1 MVYVR
6 KQVRNNAAVIER
18 PAWWADVAEY
28 FERGETIAATMQALK
43 LTAKQVCYA
52 RQQQGLTLA
61 AGAGYN
67 KKKVF
72 ERGVENR
79 IARRLEDPVAELE
92 PLSDRSKEGYQ
103 GQTARLDIFQLTP
116 ETCKFPIDQEA
127 GSHRYCGLATVGTQS
142 WCADHFK
149 RCTGAE
155 YKSGGHFRLGSMMKL
170 GQRAAAK
177 VSA

>member
-6 KQVRNNAAVIER
+6 AQVRNNLKSVER
-18 PAWWADVAEY
+18 PLWWAKVAEY
-28 FERGETIAATMQALK
+28 FERGETIAT
-43 LTAKQVCYA
+43 TAKDLQLTPRQVQHA
-52 RQQQGLTLA
+52 REGQGLT
-61 AGAGYN
+61 
-67 KKKVF
+67 
-72 ERGVENR
+72 RGVENR
-79 IARRLEDPVAELE
+79 MARRSEDPVAEFE
-92 PLSDRSKEGYQ
+92 PLSDRFKEGYL

-127 GSHRYCGLATVGTQS
+127 GSHRYCGLATVGRES

-155 YKSGGHFRLGSMMKL
+155 YKTGGHFRLGSMLKL
-170 GQRAAAK
+170 GQKAAAK

>member
-6 KQVRNNAAVIER
+6 AQVRNNLKSVER
-18 PAWWADVAEY
+18 PLWWAKVAEY
-28 FERGETIAATMQALK
+28 FERGETIAT
-43 LTAKQVCYA
+43 TAKDLRLTPRQVQHA
-52 RQQQGLTLA
+52 REGQGLTRA
-61 AGAGYN
+61 AGAGYD
-67 KKKVF
+67 KKRVF

-79 IARRLEDPVAELE
+79 MARRLEDPVAEFE
-92 PLSDRSKEGYQ
+92 PLSDRFKEGYL

-127 GSHRYCGLATVGTQS
+127 GSHRYCGLATVGRES

-155 YKSGGHFRLGSMMKL
+155 YKTGGHFRLGSMLKL
-170 GQRAAAK
+170 GQKAAAK